1 MMRILR
7 RRMGKARQQI
17 EACREP
23 SIMSAQ
29 LPVTMRK
36 TMSERFHTLV
46 ELMAALRAPDG
57 CPWDRK
63 QTHESLKPYLLE
75 ETYEVLEILDRQ
87 DRKKLPEELGDVL
100 LQVLF
105 HSQIASE
112 AGSFTIEDVLEQL
125 ADKLIR
131 RHPHV
136 FKNGSSDTIPT
147 NADQVVMRWEDIKRT
162 ERQASGRPDSVLG
175 GVPQT
180 LPALL
185 RAYQIQARAA
195 RVGFDWTHDTKGFD
209 QVLGKIEEEIQELRA
224 AIRSPASNQ
233 SEQNDASSTERQAQI
248 VAEFGDVVFSLVN
261 LARFIKVNPEDAL
274 RQAINRFVERFQF
287 IETRARESGRAV
299 GDLSFAEMDRLWEEA
314 KKQNPVTRTEEG
326 RHE

>member
-1 MMRILR
+1 
-7 RRMGKARQQI
+7 
-17 EACREP
+17 
-23 SIMSAQ
+23 
-29 LPVTMRK
+29 
-36 TMSERFHTLV
+36 MSERFHKLV
-46 ELMAALRAPDG
+46 DLMAALRAPNG

-87 DRKKLPEELGDVL
+87 DRAKLPEELGDVL

-136 FKNGSSDTIPT
+136 FGNGAADPTPT
-147 NADQVVMRWEDIKRT
+147 NADQVVARWEDIKRT
-162 ERQASGRPDSVLG
+162 ERQESGRPNSVLD

-185 RAYQIQARAA
+185 RAYQVQARAS
-195 RVGFDWTHDTKGFD
+195 RVGFDWTHDVTGLD
-209 QVLGKIEEEIQELRA
+209 QVLGKIEEEIQELRVALRPSATNQTEPDAVA
-224 AIRSPASNQ
+224 A
-233 SEQNDASSTERQAQI
+233 TVRQAQI
-248 VAEFGDVVFSLVN
+248 VAEFGDVLFSLVN

-274 RQAINRFVERFQF
+274 RQAANRFVERFQF
-287 IETRARESGRAV
+287 IETQATASGRTV
-299 GDLSFAEMDRLWEEA
+299 GELSFTEMNRLWDDA
-314 KKQNPVTRTEEG
+314 KRQSPPTLTEER

>member
-1 MMRILR
+1 
-7 RRMGKARQQI
+7 
-17 EACREP
+17 
-23 SIMSAQ
+23 
-29 LPVTMRK
+29 
-36 TMSERFHTLV
+36 MSERFHTLV

-87 DRKKLPEELGDVL
+87 DRGKLPEELGDVL

-136 FKNGSSDTIPT
+136 FKNGVADQVPT

-162 ERQASGRPDSVLG
+162 ERQASGRPDSVLD

-185 RAYQIQARAA
+185 RAYQLQARAA
-195 RVGFDWTHDTKGFD
+195 RVGFDWTHDAKGFD
-209 QVLGKIEEEIQELRA
+209 QVLGKIEEEIQELRV

-233 SEQNDASSTERQAQI
+233 TAADATVSTERHSLV
-248 VAEFGDVVFSLVN
+248 VAEFGDVLFSLVN

-274 RQAINRFVERFQF
+274 RQAANRFVERFQF
-287 IETRARESGRAV
+287 IEAQATVSGRTV
-299 GDLSFAEMDRLWEEA
+299 GELSFEEMDRLWEQA
-314 KKQNPVTRTEEG
+314 KKQNSAIGTEEC
-326 RHE
+326 HYE